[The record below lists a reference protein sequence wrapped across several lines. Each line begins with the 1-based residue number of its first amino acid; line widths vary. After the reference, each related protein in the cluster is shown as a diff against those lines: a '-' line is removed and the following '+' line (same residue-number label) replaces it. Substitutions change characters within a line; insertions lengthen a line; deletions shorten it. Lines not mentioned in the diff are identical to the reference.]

1 MQRNAKRLWLAGLL
15 LLLVAAVPAFYW
27 YSSDRTAGTRPS
39 ALVLMSSID
48 LQWGE
53 ADLGALARGEGN
65 PDPLFSRLADA
76 HTIIAVDNVAQLQ
89 ASRARVAMLVQ
100 PRAFTPEE
108 LVRLDKWV
116 RAGGRLLFFA
126 DPALQWPSDLPIGDP
141 ARPLFTS
148 MHSPLFAHW
157 GLELVLPMEPGAVSA
172 ETEVRMGRYAVRT
185 LSAGQWQSL
194 KNADGQCRIA
204 DQALLAEC
212 RPGKGQVLL
221 VADADLL
228 HASLWHSSIP
238 GTDSSANIDWVEQL
252 LDRLASG
259 SRVVGKDGEILD
271 RSG

>member
-126 DPALQWPSDLPIGDP
+126 DPA
-141 ARPLFTS
+141 RPLFTS

-172 ETEVRMGRYAVRT
+172 ETKVRMGRYAVRT

-252 LDRLASG
+252 LVRLAAG

-271 RSG
+271 RPG